1 MLDVVELLARSGNAR
16 LRFSDIVR
24 ELDVT
29 QATAHA
35 ILKTLCDRGWASRD
49 PVAKTF
55 TLGPALA
62 VVAAR
67 TDTARPLAH
76 AARSAALRLSREVG
90 YAGSVVERFGDS
102 LVVTAFEGDPATQ
115 PAGIPGDRIPYAPP
129 FGVALAAWDTE
140 EEQRAWIRR
149 GAGNNADR
157 TLRLERVL
165 QHTRERGFDV
175 DWTTPALA
183 QAVQVVGTLDS
194 DQMPTPVRHI
204 VDQLLVEFTTIG
216 FLSDDNPGRRKQ
228 PVVTIAAPIFD
239 HRGHAAL
246 MVAVHPLCP
255 LNARQI
261 RIIGKQLNEET
272 TAITE
277 SQQRSV
283 ARDKLKQPWRI
294 TTLWTISPA
303 SSSARGRMIWPGG
316 PGHCS
321 NATCWTASPA
331 PSAHWTVSSSRRSAS
346 KPSSS
351 AVARRPPSSAV
362 AGHRWIRPHFSTRCW
377 CATPICSTPF

>member
-1 MLDVVELLARSGNAR
+1 MFAITVGIPSQRSQAIRGSASAPTARVLDVVELLARSGNAR

-24 ELDVT
+24 ELDLT

-55 TLGPALA
+55 ALGPALA

-76 AARSAALRLSREVG
+76 AARSAALRLSHEVG

-102 LVVTAFEGDPATQ
+102 LVVTAFEGEPATQ
-115 PAGIPGDRIPYAPP
+115 PSGIPGDRIPYAPP
-129 FGVALAAWDTE
+129 FGVAFAAWDTE

-149 GAGNNADR
+149 GAGNNPDR
-157 TLRLERVL
+157 ARRLERVL
-165 QHTRERGFDV
+165 ARTRERGFDV

-194 DQMPTPVRHI
+194 NEMPTPVRHI
-204 VDQLLVEFTTIG
+204 MDQLLVEFTTIG

-228 PVVTIAAPIFD
+228 PVVTIAAPVFD
-239 HRGHAAL
+239 HRQQVAL

-255 LNARQI
+255 LSARQI
-261 RIIGKQLNEET
+261 RVIGKKLTDET
-272 TAITE
+272 TAISQ
-277 SQQRSV
+277 SQQHPDEVDR
-283 ARDKLKQPWRI
+283 
-294 TTLWTISPA
+294 
-303 SSSARGRMIWPGG
+303 
-316 PGHCS
+316 
-321 NATCWTASPA
+321 
-331 PSAHWTVSSSRRSAS
+331 
-346 KPSSS
+346 
-351 AVARRPPSSAV
+351 AV
-362 AGHRWIRPHFSTRCW
+362 
-377 CATPICSTPF
+377 